1 MPPQEFGR
9 YRVERELGRGAMGAV
24 FLAHDPEID
33 RRVAVKTIQVFSG
46 LPDAEREQARRRF
59 LAEARSA
66 GRLVHPGIVTVFDV
80 GEADGA
86 PWIAMEYIEG
96 DTLDAFCRRDRLL
109 DVDVAVDIV
118 AGLAE
123 TLGYAHQ
130 AGVVHRDI
138 KPTNLIRTAERA
150 AKIMDFGLAQSGTAG
165 RTQDG
170 HLLGTPNYMAPE
182 QIRGDRA
189 DARTDLWSLAVVLF
203 ELLTGEK
210 PFAGDS
216 VSSVLYRV
224 VHEPPRDIEAHLDR
238 VPAALA
244 TFLKKALAKDP
255 QVRFADGAAFAWALR
270 EALRAT
276 ADRAGRRLEPV
287 ALAPDAAP
295 VAGGRSSLLP
305 YVLGAAVVVTSI
317 AGLLA
322 WRHAETRRQA
332 AAFFE
337 TTVRAEPAGAS
348 VTLDGAPLGK
358 PLLRVPAEGPFPR
371 LSAAAGCRQ
380 VEHLVAP
387 SDAGREIVLVLDP
400 EKATVAVDAGVEGAA
415 LRVNGEARGSSPR
428 EMELDLCR
436 ENRLEASADGYTPA
450 AVVVPAGATP
460 KDARA
465 AAAALRLAAIPTGR
479 IVVPAPGSPVRWLV
493 DGKPRTREDGALRVP
508 AGRREVRAVNEDT
521 FVDVAAT
528 VEVPPDGSVEAD
540 LRVPALAELLV
551 QAFPPNAKV
560 YVRRGGGW
568 RYLDDVPLERR
579 VAAGTYELRVE
590 YVPTGATQD
599 RKVTLRPGEN
609 PPLRFAFESK
619 R

>member
-46 LPDAEREQARRRF
+46 LPDVEREQARRRF

-66 GRLVHPGIVTVFDV
+66 GKLVHPGIVTIFDV

-96 DTLDAFCRRDRLL
+96 ETLDAFCRRDRRL
-109 DVDVAVDIV
+109 DVDVVVDLV

-123 TLGYAHQ
+123 TLAYAHQ
-130 AGVVHRDI
+130 SGVVHRDI
-138 KPTNLIRTAERA
+138 KPTNLIRTGERSV
-150 AKIMDFGLAQSGTAG
+150 KIMDFGLAQSGTAG

-189 DARTDLWSLAVVLF
+189 DSRTDLWSLAVVLF

-224 VHEPPRDIEAHLDR
+224 VHEPPRDLAAHLDR

-244 TFLKKALAKDP
+244 GFLKKALAKDP
-255 QVRFADGAAFAWALR
+255 QARFADGAAFAWALR
-270 EALRAT
+270 EARRA
-276 ADRAGRRLEPV
+276 AAERA
-287 ALAPDAAP
+287 APAP
-295 VAGGRSSLLP
+295 VASLPPKETAATGSGRSSLLP
-305 YVLGAAVVVTSI
+305 YVVGALVLIGSVAGVV
-317 AGLLA
+317 A
-322 WRHAETRRQA
+322 WRRAESRRLA
-332 AAFFE
+332 AAYFE
-337 TTVRAEPAGAS
+337 ATVRAEPAGAA
-348 VTLDGAPLGK
+348 VTLDGAPFAG
-358 PLLRVPAEGPFPR
+358 PLVRVPAAGPFPR
-371 LSAAAGCRQ
+371 LAAAAGCRK

-387 SDAGREIVLVLDP
+387 TDAGREIVLVLDP
-400 EKATVAVDAGVEGAA
+400 ERAAVSIDAGVEGAS
-415 LRVNGEARGSSPR
+415 LRLNGEPAGASPG
-428 EMELDLCR
+428 EIELDLCV
-436 ENRLEASADGYTPA
+436 ENRLEAAAEGFTPA
-450 AVVVPAGATP
+450 AVVVPAGASP
-460 KDARA
+460 LDARTT
-465 AAAALRLAAIPTGR
+465 AAALRLSAIPTGR
-479 IVVPAPGSPVRWLV
+479 ILLPAPGSPVRWLV
-493 DGKPRTREDGALRVP
+493 DGKPWKREDGALRVP
-508 AGRREVRAVNEDT
+508 AGRREVRAVNDDT
-521 FVDVAAT
+521 FVDVAT
-528 VEVPPDGSVEAD
+528 SVEVPPDGSVEVD
-540 LRVPALAELLV
+540 LRVPPLAELLV

-560 YVRRGGGW
+560 YVRRAGAW
-568 RYLDDVPLERR
+568 RYLDDVPLERK
-579 VAAGTYELRVE
+579 VAAGAYELRVE
-590 YVPTGATQD
+590 YVPTGATQE
-599 RKVTLRPGEN
+599 RRVTLRPGEN

>member
-1 MPPQEFGR
+1 MPPKEFGR

-24 FLAHDPEID
+24 FLAHDPQID
-33 RRVAVKTIQVFSG
+33 RRVAIKTIQVFSG

-66 GRLVHPGIVTVFDV
+66 GKLVHPGIVTIFDV

-96 DTLDAFCRRDRLL
+96 ETLDTFCRSDRRL
-109 DVDVAVDIV
+109 DVDVVVDLV

-138 KPTNLIRTAERA
+138 KPTNLIRTGERA

-224 VHEPPRDIEAHLDR
+224 VNEPPRDLDAHFDR
-238 VPAALA
+238 VPAPLA
-244 TFLKKALAKDP
+244 GFLRKALAKDP
-255 QVRFADGAAFAWALR
+255 QARFADAAAFAWALR
-270 EALRAT
+270 EARRAT
-276 ADRAGRRLEPV
+276 ADRATPV
-287 ALAPDAAP
+287 PGLPPKETLP
-295 VAGGRSSLLP
+295 VGAGKTSLLP
-305 YVLGAAVVVTSI
+305 YVVGAAVVIASI
-317 AGLLA
+317 AGVLA
-322 WRHAETRRQA
+322 WRHADRSAQA

-337 TTVRAEPAGAS
+337 TTVRAEPAQAS
-348 VTLDGAPLGK
+348 VTLDGAPLAQ
-358 PLLRVPAEGPFPR
+358 PRVRVPVAGPFPR
-371 LSAAAGCRQ
+371 LAAAAGCRQ
-380 VEHLVAP
+380 VEHVLAP
-387 SDAGREIVLVLDP
+387 SDAGREVVLVLDP
-400 EKATVAVDAGVEGAA
+400 ERASVAIDAGVEGAS
-415 LRVNGEARGSSPR
+415 LRVNGEAAGSSPG
-428 EMELDLCR
+428 EVPLDLCR

-450 AVVVPAGATP
+450 AVVVPAGASP
-460 KDARA
+460 REARA
-465 AAAALRLAAIPTGR
+465 AASALRLSVIPTGR
-479 IVVPAPGSPVRWLV
+479 IVVPAPGSTVRWLV
-493 DGKPRTREDGALRVP
+493 DGKPWKREDGSLRVP
-508 AGRREVRAVNEDT
+508 AGRREIRAVNEDT
-521 FVDVAAT
+521 FVDVAAI

-540 LRVPALAELLV
+540 LRVPPLAELLV

-560 YVRRGGGW
+560 YVRRSGAW
-568 RYLDDVPLERR
+568 RYLDDVPLERK
-579 VAAGTYELRVE
+579 VAAGAYELRVE
-590 YVPTGATQD
+590 YVPTGATQE
-599 RKVTLRPGEN
+599 RKVTLRPGDN

>member
-59 LAEARSA
+59 LTEARSA
-66 GRLVHPGIVTVFDV
+66 GRLVHPGIVTIFDV

-96 DTLDAFCRRDRLL
+96 QTLDAFCRRDRLL
-109 DVDVAVDIV
+109 GVDVVVDIV

-123 TLGYAHQ
+123 TLAYAHQ

-138 KPTNLIRTAERA
+138 KPTNLIRTGERA
-150 AKIMDFGLAQSGTAG
+150 VKIMDFGLAQSGTAG

-224 VHEPPRDIEAHLDR
+224 VHEPPRELGPHLER
-238 VPAALA
+238 VPVALA
-244 TFLKKALAKDP
+244 GFLKKALAKDP
-255 QVRFADGAAFAWALR
+255 QARFADGAAFAWALR
-270 EALRAT
+270 EARRAT
-276 ADRAGRRLEPV
+276 ADRATPAARSV
-287 ALAPDAAP
+287 AAP
-295 VAGGRSSLLP
+295 AAEPAGSGRSSLLP
-305 YVLGAAVVVTSI
+305 YLFGAAAVIASVVGV
-317 AGLLA
+317 LA
-322 WRHAETRRQA
+322 WRHAESRRQA

-337 TTVRAEPAGAS
+337 TTVRAEPSEAA
-348 VTLDGAPLGK
+348 VTLDGAPLAD
-358 PLLRVPAEGPFPR
+358 PRLRVPSAGPFPR
-371 LSAAAGCRQ
+371 VSAAAGCRR

-400 EKATVAVDAGVEGAA
+400 EKAAVAVDAGVDGAA
-415 LRVNGEARGSSPR
+415 LRVNGESAGTSPR
-428 EMELDLCR
+428 EIELDLCR
-436 ENRLEASADGYTPA
+436 ENRLEAAADGYTPA
-450 AVVVPAGATP
+450 AVVVPAGASP
-460 KDARA
+460 KDARG

-493 DGKPRTREDGALRVP
+493 DGKPAQREDGSLRVP

-521 FVDVAAT
+521 FVDVTA
-528 VEVPPDGSVEAD
+528 VVDVPPDGHVDAD
-540 LRVPALAELLV
+540 LRVPPLAELLV

-568 RYLDDVPLERR
+568 RYLDDVPLERQI
-579 VAAGTYELRVE
+579 AAGSYELRVE
-590 YVPTGATQD
+590 YVPTGATQE
-599 RKVTLRPGEN
+599 RKVSLRPGEN